1 MRKLSLAFVLA
12 AAVVLPSAAAPR
24 PALPA
29 HQRPAAHS
37 KLISIDFVNADLKY
51 VLKTLGRKMGRN
63 LYLGPGVEG
72 SVTVT
77 LKDVPVDGAV
87 ALILKMQ
94 SKQLA
99 YKLLGYDTLI
109 VATPEKI
116 AQVEDGIMS
125 TQLHR

>member
-24 PALPA
+24 PALTA
-29 HQRPAAHS
+29 QQRPAAHS

-116 AQVEDGIMS
+116 AQVEDGILS